1 MQFTSTARG
10 SDHGTPGA
18 ARSTAASDVGDN
30 VAALRQDIASLAES
44 VKRLAAEQV
53 GSSVEDVEDKAKE
66 TIGDIEA
73 RIRRNPTQAALIAA
87 GVGFVFGLILSR

>member
-18 ARSTAASDVGDN
+18 ARSTAASDVGDS

-53 GSSVEDVEDKAKE
+53 GSSVEDVQDKAKE
-66 TIGDIEA
+66 TISDIEA
-73 RIRRNPTQAALIAA
+73 SIRRNPSQAALIAA
-87 GVGFVFGLILSR
+87 GIGFVLALLARR

>member
-1 MQFTSTARG
+1 MQFTSTAG
-10 SDHGTPGA
+10 GADHGTPGA

-66 TIGDIEA
+66 TISHIEA
-73 RIRRNPTQAALIAA
+73 SIRRNPSQAAMIAA
-87 GVGFVFGLILSR
+87 GIGFVFGLILSR

>member
-53 GSSVEDVEDKAKE
+53 GSSVEDVEGKAKE
-66 TIGDIEA
+66 TIGAIEA
-73 RIRRNPTQAALIAA
+73 SIRRNPTQAAMIAA
-87 GVGFVFGLILSR
+87 GIGFVFGLILSR

>member
-18 ARSTAASDVGDN
+18 AKSTAASDVGDN

-53 GSSVEDVEDKAKE
+53 GSSVEDVEGKAKE
-66 TIGDIEA
+66 TISNIEA
-73 RIRRNPTQAALIAA
+73 SIRRNPTQAAMIAA
-87 GVGFVFGLILSR
+87 GIGFVFGLIISR